1 MWKTLAS
8 LWVTIGLGL
17 ETINSGSRTIN
28 NLVTTAEEHS
38 AHFKAISMDELAA
51 KEAEAKACT
60 DARIKAVAKPS
71 LAQVA

>member
-17 ETINSGSRTIN
+17 ETINSATRTIN

-38 AHFKAISMDELAA
+38 ASFKATSMDELRA
-51 KEAEAKACT
+51 KQAKA
-60 DARIKAVAKPS
+60 KAKADNKI
-71 LAQVA
+71 AAING